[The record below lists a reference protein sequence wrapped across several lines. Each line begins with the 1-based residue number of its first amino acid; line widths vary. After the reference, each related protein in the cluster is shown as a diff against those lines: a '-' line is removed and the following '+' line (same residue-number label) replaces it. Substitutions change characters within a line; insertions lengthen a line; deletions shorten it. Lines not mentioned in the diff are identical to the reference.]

1 MIHSRIL
8 KWLLATGLVLM
19 LASVGQA
26 EIIRSRKSCNTYHG
40 RSMVEFRIGYRDT
53 DNDNR
58 SSLELW
64 PGQRSSHNDLDDFT
78 FSLGFQNWVDD
89 NTALTIRASLLSLES
104 KERIS
109 YYDGYYD
116 GYYDAY
122 YDEYR
127 EGHAVTEVLFGFRQY
142 FPVSSPQVP
151 LRPYVGAEIGP
162 VFGTVWR
169 EYEEPYHTYT
179 ETETEVV
186 LGGHIGGGVDF
197 FMGPNLAL
205 NVHVG
210 YNAIADFD
218 RPVGGRTDY
227 SGAEFGVGMGI
238 AF

>member
-1 MIHSRIL
+1 MIYSRIFR
-8 KWLLATGLVLM
+8 WLLATGLVLM
-19 LASVGQA
+19 LASTGQT
-26 EIIRSRKSCNTYHG
+26 EIIRKRSGNDAYRG

-53 DNDNR
+53 DNDK
-58 SSLELW
+58 SSFEWW
-64 PGQRSSHNDLDDFT
+64 PGERTSHNDLDDFT
-78 FSLGFQNWVDD
+78 FSLGFQSWVDD
-89 NTALTIRASLLSLES
+89 NTALTLRGSLLSLES

-109 YYDGYYD
+109 YYD
-116 GYYDAY
+116 
-122 YDEYR
+122 EYR
-127 EGHAVTEVLFGFRQY
+127 EGHAVSEVLFGFRQY
-142 FPVSSPQVP
+142 FPVSSPDMP

-169 EYEEPYHTYT
+169 EYDEPYHTYS

-197 FMGPNLAL
+197 FVGPNLAL
-205 NVHVG
+205 NVHLG

-218 RPVGGRTDY
+218 TPVGGRTEY